1 MKGASVLFLAALA
14 VASPSVSVETVHDG
28 AAPLLE
34 STGADTIPGHYI
46 IKFKKDVSGSSISD
60 HHTWVQQIHGE
71 GEQRRLELRKRGLD
85 VSNDVFSG
93 IKHTYSI
100 GDGFLGY
107 SGQFDEDVIEQV
119 RRHPDVSLIT
129 RSSASRSSSR

>member
-14 VASPSVSVETVHDG
+14 VASPSVSVDTVHDG
-28 AAPLLE
+28 AAPILE

-46 IKFKKDVSGSSISD
+46 IKFKKDVPASAISD

-71 GEQRRLELRKRGLD
+71 GEQRRIELRKRGLD
-85 VSNDVFSG
+85 VSDDIFSG
-93 IKHTYSI
+93 IKHTYNI

-119 RRHPDVSLIT
+119 RRHPDVSTIT
-129 RSSASRSSSR
+129 LTCARMSL